1 MRRVAAAV
9 VLLAVIGVAYWGH
22 SGYKKREMRGAVAA
36 LVAEA
41 SSRLRDALQPRAA
54 GADELERLEGHF
66 KALASIAQRLSQ
78 LEIRRDPPLGE
89 AAQQYVDE
97 AHALLR
103 RQLALQRAS
112 DKLRADLNA
121 LTEHIGA
128 ARVRS
133 SDWIREAVALK
144 QLMDRD
150 FFDYRL
156 AEGGLQ
162 KGLQALPDASRELAP
177 LLAATPLI
185 EDGLLADAH
194 KRLDQA
200 SVQFTE
206 RVEAARKLPVPR

>member
-9 VLLAVIGVAYWGH
+9 VLLAVIAIAYWGH

-103 RQLALQRAS
+103 RQLAVQRAS

-144 QLMDRD
+144 QQMDRD

-185 EDGLLADAH
+185 EDGLLADAR

>member
-9 VLLAVIGVAYWGH
+9 VLLAVIAIAYWGH
-22 SGYKKREMRGAVAA
+22 SGYKKREMQGAVAA
-36 LVAEA
+36 LVADA
-41 SSRLRDALQPRAA
+41 SSRLRDALQPSAA
-54 GADELERLEGHF
+54 GADEPQRLEGHF
-66 KALASIAQRLSQ
+66 KALAGIAQRLSQ
-78 LEIRRDPPLGE
+78 LEIQRDPPLGE

-103 RQLALQRAS
+103 RQLAVQRAS

-128 ARVRS
+128 ARARS

-144 QLMDRD
+144 QQMDRD
-150 FFDYRL
+150 YFDYRL

-185 EDGLLADAH
+185 EDGLLADAR
-194 KRLDQA
+194 KRLHQA